1 MLKTYKFYNEFYSK
15 LNSVLKEIPQE
26 DYNLVVKL
34 IKNSK
39 KNNIYFFGNGGSS
52 SISSHVS
59 VDFLNIG
66 YKSINFND
74 HNLITCLSNDF
85 GYENWIVKSLQNHAK
100 KNELIILTSSSGMS
114 KNIITAAKFAKKKGM
129 KIITL
134 SGFKSNNSLRKLG
147 DINFWVN
154 SNSYNI
160 VEMAHHIILVSVID
174 FLKK

>member
-26 DYNLVVKL
+26 DYNSVVKL

-100 KNELIILTSSSGMS
+100 KNELIILISSSGMS